1 MEMEMEMENENEN
14 KMKMIDCFAMKTTL
28 KQDDEEESDR
38 DGDGKYMGLGVFD
51 FPWLHNDEGMISK
64 SDDDQYWNF
73 QDGAEIEYNRQCLY
87 ESPSM
92 NDDSMVWPLEG
103 EMGWKWRMW
112 IAFGGGC

>member
-1 MEMEMEMENENEN
+1 
-14 KMKMIDCFAMKTTL
+14 
-28 KQDDEEESDR
+28 
-38 DGDGKYMGLGVFD
+38 MGLGVFD

-103 EMGWKWRMW
+103 ENGMEMENVDCIWRWMLNHPLQQGH
-112 IAFGGGC
+112 A